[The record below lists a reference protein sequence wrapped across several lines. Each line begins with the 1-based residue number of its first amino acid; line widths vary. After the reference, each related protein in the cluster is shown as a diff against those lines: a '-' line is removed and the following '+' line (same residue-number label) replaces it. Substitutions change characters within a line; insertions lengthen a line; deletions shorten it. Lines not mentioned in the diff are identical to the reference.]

1 MLRTIE
7 ARKTTSEP
15 LVEISIADDGRD
27 GPFAPAGRRFA
38 QEPRADGLNSY
49 GLTDVELVAY
59 QNACD
64 RLRGLADQH
73 YTDPDL
79 SAAMMAAGLTS
90 ASPLE
95 QREAFVAK
103 YRREHGMPTAFQPLA
118 LGDPSNNYESIPD
131 AAPRA
136 TPAAPIAHV
145 DQLTA
150 AAAAPSAGADPH
162 VLVPGTHVDFLHQ
175 LLEAV
180 EPGAE
185 QVAVSAFKVAFEK
198 VFKGKTLSGGS

>member
-7 ARKTTSEP
+7 SRKSTSEP
-15 LVEISIADDGRD
+15 LVEVSVTDDGRD
-27 GPFAPAGRRFA
+27 GPFVPAGRRFS
-38 QEPRADGLNSY
+38 QEARTDGLNSY
-49 GLTDVELVAY
+49 GLADVEIVAY

-90 ASPLE
+90 ASPME

-103 YRREHGMPTAFQPLA
+103 YRRERGMPTAFHPLA
-118 LGDPSNNYESIPD
+118 LGDSSNNYEAIQSAGPQGV
-131 AAPRA
+131 P
-136 TPAAPIAHV
+136 PAAPIAHV
-145 DQLTA
+145 DQLTP
-150 AAAAPSAGADPH
+150 AAAAPSTGADSH
-162 VLVPGTHVDFLHQ
+162 VVVPGTHVDFLHQ
-175 LLEAV
+175 LLDAV

-185 QVAVSAFKVAFEK
+185 QAAVSVLKVAFAK
-198 VFKGKTLSGGS
+198 VFKRGTATV